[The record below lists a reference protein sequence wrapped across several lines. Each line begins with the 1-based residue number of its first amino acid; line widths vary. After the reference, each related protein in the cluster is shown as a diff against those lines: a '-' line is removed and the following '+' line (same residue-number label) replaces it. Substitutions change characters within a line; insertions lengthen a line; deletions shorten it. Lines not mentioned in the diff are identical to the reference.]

1 MTIPLEPGRNCW
13 PIARANRA
21 ALIVDGCDYFR
32 LVRQAM
38 LKARTQ
44 ILLVGWKLDKRI
56 ALDEPGGKGD
66 PPVQLGPYLS
76 WLVKNRPEAP
86 AASRERGVMGE
97 GTAPPASRSRDVRF
111 HPRRRRATMSSIP
124 NSAMPHAQV
133 QDEPQEE
140 GGLRTTLSKGAGKI
154 ADLARDNPK
163 TAIAAGVAVAA
174 GAIAAAA
181 IPALRG
187 GSGGGGKTA
196 SKGSSRKKSTA
207 KA

>member
-1 MTIPLEPGRNCW
+1 
-13 PIARANRA
+13 
-21 ALIVDGCDYFR
+21 
-32 LVRQAM
+32 
-38 LKARTQ
+38 
-44 ILLVGWKLDKRI
+44 
-56 ALDEPGGKGD
+56 
-66 PPVQLGPYLS
+66 
-76 WLVKNRPEAP
+76 
-86 AASRERGVMGE
+86 
-97 GTAPPASRSRDVRF
+97 
-111 HPRRRRATMSSIP
+111 MSSIP
-124 NSAMPHAQV
+124 NSAMPHAQA

-140 GGLRTTLSKGAGKI
+140 GGLRTTISKGAGKI

-187 GSGGGGKTA
+187 GNSGGGKTA

>member
-1 MTIPLEPGRNCW
+1 
-13 PIARANRA
+13 
-21 ALIVDGCDYFR
+21 
-32 LVRQAM
+32 
-38 LKARTQ
+38 
-44 ILLVGWKLDKRI
+44 
-56 ALDEPGGKGD
+56 
-66 PPVQLGPYLS
+66 
-76 WLVKNRPEAP
+76 
-86 AASRERGVMGE
+86 
-97 GTAPPASRSRDVRF
+97 
-111 HPRRRRATMSSIP
+111 
-124 NSAMPHAQV
+124 MPHAQV

-140 GGLRTTLSKGAGKI
+140 GGLRETISKGAGKI

-187 GSGGGGKTA
+187 GNSGGGRKTA